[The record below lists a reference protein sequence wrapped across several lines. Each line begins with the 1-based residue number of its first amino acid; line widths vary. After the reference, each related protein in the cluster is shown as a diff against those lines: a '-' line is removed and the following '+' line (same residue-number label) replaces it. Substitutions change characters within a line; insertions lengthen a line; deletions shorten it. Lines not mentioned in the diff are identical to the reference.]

1 MNVGQGLD
9 GIRRDAR
16 TGLGTTTCK
25 TRKESRL
32 FASKKAKALSNAEA
46 EMNIART
53 CVSRCKRTSW
63 RVVPGRKRCSC
74 RDELEPRSLC
84 TFPAGRCCWQPPRG
98 TSSGYFAWW
107 PANHSTPHTANA
119 VIRQSDSLS
128 PKVEKLGPVGSS
140 FNDGAQLICMTL
152 NESPMFSMASS

>member
-1 MNVGQGLD
+1 MWPVDALFVGGMFEAMNVGQGLD
-9 GIRRDAR
+9 EIGRDGH
-16 TGLGTTTCK
+16 TGLATTACK

-32 FASKKAKALSNAEA
+32 FASKNAKALSNAQV

-84 TFPAGRCCWQPPRG
+84 TFPAGRCRWQPPRG
-98 TSSGYFAWW
+98 TISGSCAWLL
-107 PANHSTPHTANA
+107 ANHSTPHTANA
-119 VIRQSDSLS
+119 TIRQSDSLL
-128 PKVEKLGPVGSS
+128 PKG
-140 FNDGAQLICMTL
+140 
-152 NESPMFSMASS
+152 